1 MKKELIINETNMT
14 GYEVNLYLGKEH
26 RKIFMNYEDIVG
38 IAFGDG
44 YLNPE
49 FDDNY
54 APRKFDDRDE
64 ELATAEKYLN
74 NMFDDIWHCGT
85 NEDDA
90 VNE

>member
-1 MKKELIINETNMT
+1 MEKKLIINETNMT
-14 GYEVNLYLGKEH
+14 SYEVNLYRGNEH
-26 RKIFMNYEDIVG
+26 RKIFMSYEDMVG

-49 FDDNY
+49 VDDNY
-54 APRKFDDRDE
+54 APRKFEDSDD

-74 NMFDDIWHCGT
+74 NMFDDIWCCGT